1 MTNVYGKLDDEVAF
15 PTAASTLGA
24 SRGYVKDQ
32 VSKVDGAD
40 LHHYSGTGS
49 PGGKVTAPV
58 GATYVDTAATNGA
71 IRWVKTRGT
80 GNTGW
85 AVEYGDT
92 GWRNITNEYLA
103 IQVATGNVL
112 TLGAGAKILV
122 RKTGDSL
129 IFGFQGEITANRNW
143 TNLFQLPSSF
153 TPDLEQAVPMPNG
166 GRLQR
171 NSGWIQLSGLP
182 IGSIASAGKV
192 SVATFPYVATNW
204 PTTLPGTPA

>member
-71 IRWVKTRGT
+71 IRWVKTSGT

-103 IQVATGNVL
+103 VQVATGNIL

-129 IFGFQGEITANRNW
+129 IFGFQGEITASRSW
-143 TNLFQLPSSF
+143 TNLFQLTSSF
-153 TPDLEQAVPMPNG
+153 RPDLEQAVPMPSG
-166 GRLQR
+166 GQITRTGTWIRLVGIPEGSVAAADR
-171 NSGWIQLSGLP
+171 M
-182 IGSIASAGKV
+182 SIAV
-192 SVATFPYVATNW
+192 FPVVATNW
-204 PTTLPGTPA
+204 PTALPGTPD